1 VWHSFPNST
10 IVGCRAPAAQAL
22 NKLRLENSRLSRQLA
37 EATEEARLHASLKER
52 VAAQDAEVAE
62 LAAQV
67 STALFEV
74 LACTQDF
81 IR

>member
-1 VWHSFPNST
+1 
-10 IVGCRAPAAQAL
+10 L

-67 STALFEV
+67 STAFELFEV
-74 LACTQDF
+74 FVCTKDYV
-81 IR
+81 R